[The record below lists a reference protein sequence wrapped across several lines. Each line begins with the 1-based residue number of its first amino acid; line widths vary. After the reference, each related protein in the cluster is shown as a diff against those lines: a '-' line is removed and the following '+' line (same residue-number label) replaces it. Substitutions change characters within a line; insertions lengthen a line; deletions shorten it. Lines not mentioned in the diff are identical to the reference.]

1 MLSSDFDKVTEAREV
16 QLLNAEAPILVT
28 LSGIIMFS
36 SEVQPSNV
44 ELLINSIISG
54 SRTEQSE

>member
-16 QLLNAEAPILVT
+16 QPLNAEETILVT

-44 ELLINSIISG
+44 E
-54 SRTEQSE
+54 